1 MSVRHHLSAGVLVA
15 LALALGACVSSNPS
29 KAADSNVQASA
40 YNLQLGI
47 AYLQQNNLATAKEKL
62 ERAAQENPKDPN
74 VHNALALLYERLGQ
88 PDQADKEYRTALRLD
103 PQNPEIANNYGAY
116 LCRTNRAEEGAR
128 RLLEVAKNPL
138 YRTPEAAY
146 TNAGV
151 CLRSLHRDDEAERN
165 IRRALEIRP
174 SFAEAV
180 FQLGDLE
187 LQRGKLSDAR
197 ARVDSYLLA
206 YPATPDLLLLGVRIA
221 RASGDRATAERYA
234 RRLRLDFP
242 DSQQV
247 RALSEGSP
255 NPG

>member
-1 MSVRHHLSAGVLVA
+1 MSLRHIGSAGAASLLAIA
-15 LALALGACVSSNPS
+15 LSACVSTKPS
-29 KAADSNVQASA
+29 KPDTNEQASA

-47 AYLQQNNLATAKEKL
+47 AYMEQNNLPTAKDKL
-62 ERAAQENPKDPN
+62 ERAVKENPRDPN
-74 VHNALALLYERLGQ
+74 VHNALAFLYERLGQ
-88 PDQADKEYRTALRLD
+88 PEQTDKEYRTALHLD
-103 PQNPEIANNYGAY
+103 PENPEIANNYAAY
-116 LCRTNRAEEGAR
+116 LCRSNRADEGAR

-151 CLRSLHRDDEAERN
+151 CLRALHRDDEAERN
-165 IRRALEIRP
+165 IQHALDIRP

-187 LQRGKLSDAR
+187 LQRGHLKEAR
-197 ARVDSYLLA
+197 ARVDAYLGT
-206 YPATPDLLLLGVRIA
+206 YPATPELLLLGVRIA
-221 RASGDRATAERYA
+221 RASGDRVTAERYS

>member
-1 MSVRHHLSAGVLVA
+1 MA

-197 ARVDSYLLA
+197 ARVDSYLGA

>member
-1 MSVRHHLSAGVLVA
+1 MNIWHIGRAAAAALLAIALS
-15 LALALGACVSSNPS
+15 ACVSSS
-29 KAADSNVQASA
+29 KSRAADTNVQASA

-47 AYLQQNNLATAKEKL
+47 AYLQQNNLATAKDKL
-62 ERAAQENPKDPN
+62 ERAAKENPRDPN

-88 PDQADKEYRTALRLD
+88 PEQTDKEYHTALRLD
-103 PQNPEIANNYGAY
+103 PQNPEIANNYAAY
-116 LCRTNRAEEGAR
+116 LCRSNRADEGAR
-128 RLLEVAKNPL
+128 RLLEVAQNPL

-151 CLRSLHRDDEAERN
+151 CLRALHRDDEAERN

-187 LQRGKLSDAR
+187 LQRGHVNEAR
-197 ARVDSYLLA
+197 ALVNTYLGT
-206 YPATPDLLLLGVRIA
+206 YQATPDLLLLGVRIA
-221 RASGDRATAERYA
+221 RASGDRATAERYS

-247 RALSEGSP
+247 RALSEG
-255 NPG
+255 

>member
-1 MSVRHHLSAGVLVA
+1 MRRHISSATAAAALGIA
-15 LALALGACVSSNPS
+15 LAGCVSSNPS
-29 KAADSNVQASA
+29 RAADQNVQASA

-62 ERAAQENPKDPN
+62 ERAVKENPKDPN
-74 VHNALALLYERLGQ
+74 VHNALALLYERLAQ
-88 PDQADKEYRTALRLD
+88 PDDADKEYRTALRLD

-116 LCRTNRAEEGAR
+116 LCRSNRAEEGAR

-151 CLRSLHRDDEAERN
+151 CLRSLHRDDEAETN
-165 IRRALEIRP
+165 LRRALEIRP
-174 SFAEAV
+174 SFAEAA

-187 LQRGKLSDAR
+187 LQRGRLAEAR
-197 ARVDSYLLA
+197 TRVDSYLGT

-221 RASGDRATAERYA
+221 RASGDRVTAERYA

-247 RALSEGSP
+247 RALSEVSP